1 LDPDDAILVCAVQN
15 RAIEAIADKFE
26 ATSISFIT
34 IGRGVVGSAARH
46 TLEKQLERNL
56 PDQVK
61 FARAALKAAEREMSH
76 HGLELRQLPSRTLTD
91 FEEKAVKD
99 FREARKT
106 LNKAE
111 FTAYLAIS
119 STTTALLCTTA
130 TIRAAVHDARLNP
143 LIERVKTAC
152 LDEAGSAADR
162 HVLPIIECCDQV
174 ERFVLFGDT
183 KQLPGV

>member
-1 LDPDDAILVCAVQN
+1 VQN

-56 PDQVK
+56 PDEVK
-61 FARAALKAAEREMSH
+61 IARATLHATKEIMSR
-76 HGLELRQLPSRTLTD
+76 HGLELRQLPSRLLTD
-91 FEEKAVKD
+91 SEKKVVKD
-99 FREARKT
+99 FSEARMK
-106 LNKAE
+106 LKKAE
-111 FTAYLAIS
+111 LNAYLAIS

-130 TIRAAVHDARLNP
+130 TISAAVHDARLDP

-162 HVLPIIECCDQV
+162 HVLPIIKCCDQV
-174 ERFVLFGDT
+174 ERLVLFGDT